1 MWTIADAARVWAG
14 SRIPIVYECLD
25 VHGLLSRGG
34 LLSNLLRHWE
44 RRVLQRS
51 AALMVSSPGFLTN
64 HFERLGV
71 DLPSV
76 ILAEN
81 KRVLPETD
89 LDRTQFTLVEA
100 EPRGGSVGLGSS
112 DVFKSFQMLVTLA
125 RRHPQLVDIQ
135 LRGRPTDELQE
146 LINQHLPLPNM
157 RFGGSYN
164 HAELASMY
172 RSCHLTW
179 AIDYSQRGSNSD
191 WLLPNR
197 IYEGGYYNS
206 PAIALVGTETANWL
220 QARGAGVLLQD
231 PHADLDVF
239 ITGLTTACYRDLQR
253 SSAAIPT
260 TDLVHTI
267 EDCRRLAARIAGAG
281 S

>member
-1 MWTIADAARVWAG
+1 
-14 SRIPIVYECLD
+14 
-25 VHGLLSRGG
+25 
-34 LLSNLLRHWE
+34 
-44 RRVLQRS
+44 
-51 AALMVSSPGFLTN
+51 
-64 HFERLGV
+64 
-71 DLPSV
+71 
-76 ILAEN
+76 
-81 KRVLPETD
+81 
-89 LDRTQFTLVEA
+89 
-100 EPRGGSVGLGSS
+100 
-112 DVFKSFQMLVTLA
+112 
-125 RRHPQLVDIQ
+125 

-172 RSCHLTW
+172 HDCHLTW
-179 AIDYSQRGSNSD
+179 AIDYSQHGSNSD

-220 QARGAGVLLQD
+220 EARGAGVLLQD

-239 ITGLTTACYRDLQR
+239 ITSLTAACYRDLQH
-253 SSAAIPT
+253 SSAAVPT
-260 TDLVHTI
+260 TDLIHTI
-267 EDCRRLAARIAGAG
+267 EDCRRIAGRITGAG